1 MKNKYRDL
9 LGNICY
15 YAENSNG
22 LKFKV
27 FKNYEGKFYIINCT
41 GFSHSQAMEEIHEND
56 NGIFLW
62 HYTPVFDSFIH
73 AVKYLKESVEYLY

>member
-9 LGNICY
+9 MGNICY
-15 YAENSNG
+15 YAENSRK

-27 FKNYEGKFYIINCT
+27 FKNYEGKFYIINIT
-41 GFSHSQAMEEIHEND
+41 GFSHSPAMVET

-62 HYTPVFDSFIH
+62 NYAPVFDSFIY
-73 AVKYLKESVEYLY
+73 AVRYLKENVEYLY